1 MRLWAAFRG
10 LPLRLQQLQVQPEP
24 TAQSVV
30 ADRPVRRC
38 VLAHPEWN
46 ARCASLIAAR
56 RGARAAGVCWWRW
69 ETEVEGTKPACG
81 HGFAAFRRL
90 ARTPPPGQLGSLQ
103 PGLGRQSVQQRQQLQ
118 QHRAALQE
126 PLQRRARSTA
136 KQTAAALSGKRGG
149 EGGGSLLSVRV
160 VAASARHIGVA
171 GIKGEGL
178 SSDPAARGSRSSPPP
193 EQVARQQSGLHEQG
207 GQWHPPEAAPRATPV
222 RSLAEAADGV

>member
-10 LPLRLQQLQVQPEP
+10 LPLRLQQLQVQAEP
-24 TAQSVV
+24 TAQSVL
-30 ADRPVRRC
+30 ADRPVRGC
-38 VLAHPEWN
+38 VLAHPEWT

-56 RGARAAGVCWWRW
+56 RGARAAGMCWWRW

-149 EGGGSLLSVRV
+149 EGGDRCLAYEWLLHRLDTSESPALRARDCHQTRQHG
-160 VAASARHIGVA
+160 AA
-171 GIKGEGL
+171 
-178 SSDPAARGSRSSPPP
+178 AAAHRQH
-193 EQVARQQSGLHEQG
+193 QVARQQSGLHEQG

-222 RSLAEAADGV
+222 RSLAEAAVGA